1 MANKTRYI
9 IDPVERETNNRI
21 RQEAAAKQAKIASA
35 VKQQKLEGQANEQEE
50 DTEDEIDLTPPASV
64 FYTQMWKK
72 GWYNVINQDG
82 NVVDED
88 GMIPA
93 GETKALRLRAAENLA
108 KRLNKEA

>member
-21 RQEAAAKQAKIASA
+21 RQEAAAKQAKIDEA
-35 VKQQKLEGQANEQEE
+35 VRLQRGQANEQEE
-50 DTEDEIDLTPPASV
+50 DTEDEIDLTPPAPV

-93 GETKALRLRAAENLA
+93 GETKALRLRAAENLV

>member
-21 RQEAAAKQAKIASA
+21 RQEAAAKQAKIDEA
-35 VKQQKLEGQANEQEE
+35 VRLQRGGQANEQEE

-93 GETKALRLRAAENLA
+93 GETKALRLRAAENLV